1 MSVRRR
7 TGQTAGVRLEETPE
21 QQSLRAELR
30 SYFAGLMTAELRD
43 ALRGGHAAS
52 DTRRSVY
59 RRLGTDGMLGLG
71 WPTEYGGGGR
81 PATDQFILFDEA
93 QRANCPMPFVS
104 LNTVGPTLI
113 EFGDEAQKK
122 RFLPGILAGDVIFA
136 IGYSEP
142 TAGTDLASLRT
153 RAVRD
158 GDEWV
163 VSGSKIFTSG
173 ANEADYVWLA
183 CRTDPEA
190 RKHRGISLLIVPT
203 DSEGFSWTP
212 IVTVGDGPTT
222 STYYDSVRVPAANLV
237 GDVNAGWSM
246 ITTQLNH
253 ERVGLAATSALA
265 FNLHDDT
272 VAWAADT
279 VAPEGGRV
287 IDRPW
292 VQLDLA
298 RCHAE
303 LEALRLLNWRMTI
316 DVERGRL
323 TADRS
328 AAVKVYGTEAA
339 VRIYERLLGIVGA
352 EGRVRDGQPGVVLR
366 GELEKAARA
375 AQINTFGGGVNEVM
389 REIVAWMGLGM
400 ARTARQA

>member
-1 MSVRRR
+1 M
-7 TGQTAGVRLEETPE
+7 RLEETSE
-21 QQSLRAELR
+21 QRSLRAELR
-30 SYFAGLMTAELRD
+30 SYFAELMTDEVRD
-43 ALRGGHAAS
+43 ALRGGHEAS
-52 DTRRSVY
+52 AVRRSVI
-59 RRLGTDGMLGLG
+59 RQLGSDRMLGLG

-93 QRANCPMPFVS
+93 QRANCPMPFVT

-113 EFGDEAQKK
+113 KFGNDNQKQ
-122 RFLPGILAGDVIFA
+122 RFLPGILTGEVIFA

-142 TAGTDLASLRT
+142 AAGTDLASLRT
-153 RAVRD
+153 QAVRD

-163 VSGSKIFTSG
+163 INGSKIYTSG
-173 ANEADYVWLA
+173 ANEADYIWLA

-190 RKHRGISLLIVPT
+190 RKHKGISLLIVPT
-203 DSEGFSWTP
+203 DLTGFSWTP
-212 IVTVGDGPTT
+212 IVTVGGGPTT
-222 STYYDSVRVPAANLV
+222 STYYDDVRVPDTNLV
-237 GDVNAGWSM
+237 GEVNGGWSM

-265 FNLHDDT
+265 FRLYDNT
-272 VAWAADT
+272 VSWAADT
-279 VAPEGGRV
+279 AAPEGGRV

-328 AAVKVYGTEAA
+328 SAVKVYGTEAA
-339 VRIYERLLGIVGA
+339 VRIYERLLGIVGP
-352 EGRVRDGQPGVVLR
+352 EGRVRSGQAGVVLH
-366 GELEKAARA
+366 GELERAGRA

-389 REIVAWMGLGM
+389 RELVAWMGLGM
-400 ARTARQA
+400 TRTSRQA

>member
-1 MSVRRR
+1 M
-7 TGQTAGVRLEETPE
+7 RLEETPE
-21 QQSLRAELR
+21 QRSLRAELR
-30 SYFAGLMTAELRD
+30 SYFAELMTDEVRD
-43 ALRGGHAAS
+43 ALRGGHEAS
-52 DTRRSVY
+52 AVRRSVI
-59 RRLGTDGMLGLG
+59 RQLGSDRMLGLG

-93 QRANCPMPFVS
+93 QRANCPMPFVT

-113 EFGDEAQKK
+113 DLGNDNQKH
-122 RFLPGILAGDVIFA
+122 RFLPGILTGEVVFA

-142 TAGTDLASLRT
+142 AAGTDLASLRT
-153 RAVRD
+153 QAVRD

-163 VSGSKIFTSG
+163 INGSKIYTSG
-173 ANEADYVWLA
+173 ANEADYIWLA

-190 RKHRGISLLIVPT
+190 RKHKGISLLIVPT
-203 DSEGFSWTP
+203 DFTGFSWTP
-212 IVTVGDGPTT
+212 IVTVGGGPTT
-222 STYYDSVRVPAANLV
+222 STYYDDVRVPDTNLV
-237 GDVNAGWSM
+237 GEVNGGWSM

-265 FNLHDDT
+265 FRLYENT
-272 VAWAADT
+272 VVWAADT
-279 VAPEGGRV
+279 AAPEGGRV

-328 AAVKVYGTEAA
+328 SAVKVYGTEAA
-339 VRIYERLLGIVGA
+339 VRIYERLLGIVGP
-352 EGRVRDGQPGVVLR
+352 EGRVRGGQAGAVLR
-366 GELEKAARA
+366 GELERAGRA

-389 REIVAWMGLGM
+389 RELVAWMGLGM
-400 ARTARQA
+400 TRTSRQA

>member
-1 MSVRRR
+1 M
-7 TGQTAGVRLEETPE
+7 RLEETRE
-21 QQSLRAELR
+21 QQSLRVDLR
-30 SYFAGLMTAELRD
+30 AYFAEVLTEDVRN
-43 ALRGGHAAS
+43 ALRGGHEASAA
-52 DTRRSVY
+52 RRSVI
-59 RRLGTDGMLGLG
+59 RRLGSDGMLGLG
-71 WPTEYGGGGR
+71 WPIEYGGGGR

-113 EFGDEAQKK
+113 EFGNDEQKT
-122 RFLPGILAGDVIFA
+122 RFLPGILSGEVIFA

-142 TAGTDLASLRT
+142 EAGTDLASLRT
-153 RAVRD
+153 RAIQD

-163 VSGSKIFTSG
+163 VDGSKIYTSG

-183 CRTDPEA
+183 CRTDPEV
-190 RKHRGISLLIVPT
+190 RKHKGISLLIVPT
-203 DSEGFSWTP
+203 DAEGFSWTP

-222 STYYDSVRVPAANLV
+222 STYYDGVRVPTANLV
-237 GDVNAGWSM
+237 GEINGGWKM

-265 FNLHDDT
+265 FRLYEDT
-272 VAWAADT
+272 VVWALDT
-279 VAPEGGRV
+279 TSPEGGRV

-303 LEALRLLNWRMTI
+303 LEALRLLNWRMTV

-328 AAVKVYGTEAA
+328 SAVKVYGTEAA
-339 VRIYERLLGIVGA
+339 VRIYERLLGIVGP
-352 EGRVRDGQPGVVLR
+352 EGRVRAGNSGAILR
-366 GELEKAARA
+366 GELEKAGRA

-389 REIVAWMGLGM
+389 RELVAWMGLGM
-400 ARTARQA
+400 TRTTRQA

>member
-1 MSVRRR
+1 M
-7 TGQTAGVRLEETPE
+7 RLEETPE
-21 QQSLRAELR
+21 QRSLRAELR
-30 SYFAGLMTAELRD
+30 SYFAELMTDEVRD
-43 ALRGGHAAS
+43 ALRGGHEAS
-52 DTRRSVY
+52 AVRRSVI
-59 RRLGTDGMLGLG
+59 RQLGSDRMLGLG

-93 QRANCPMPFVS
+93 QRANCPMPFVT

-113 EFGDEAQKK
+113 EFGNDNQKH
-122 RFLPGILAGDVIFA
+122 RFLPGILTGEVVFA

-142 TAGTDLASLRT
+142 AAGTDLASLRT
-153 RAVRD
+153 QAVRD

-163 VSGSKIFTSG
+163 INGSKIYTSG
-173 ANEADYVWLA
+173 ANEADYIWLA

-190 RKHRGISLLIVPT
+190 RKHKGISLLIVPT
-203 DSEGFSWTP
+203 DLTGFSWTP
-212 IVTVGDGPTT
+212 IVTVGGGPTT
-222 STYYDSVRVPAANLV
+222 STYYDDVRVPDTNLV
-237 GDVNAGWSM
+237 GEVNGGWSM

-253 ERVGLAATSALA
+253 ERVGLAATSALS
-265 FNLHDDT
+265 FRLYDNT
-272 VAWAADT
+272 VTWAADT
-279 VAPEGGRV
+279 AAPEGGRV

-328 AAVKVYGTEAA
+328 SAVKVYGTEAA
-339 VRIYERLLGIVGA
+339 VRIYERLLGIVGP
-352 EGRVRDGQPGVVLR
+352 EGRVRGGQAGAVLR
-366 GELEKAARA
+366 GELERAGRA

-389 REIVAWMGLGM
+389 RELVAWMGLGM
-400 ARTARQA
+400 TRTSRQA

>member
-1 MSVRRR
+1 
-7 TGQTAGVRLEETPE
+7 
-21 QQSLRAELR
+21 
-30 SYFAGLMTAELRD
+30 
-43 ALRGGHAAS
+43 
-52 DTRRSVY
+52 
-59 RRLGTDGMLGLG
+59 
-71 WPTEYGGGGR
+71 
-81 PATDQFILFDEA
+81 
-93 QRANCPMPFVS
+93 
-104 LNTVGPTLI
+104 
-113 EFGDEAQKK
+113 
-122 RFLPGILAGDVIFA
+122 
-136 IGYSEP
+136 
-142 TAGTDLASLRT
+142 
-153 RAVRD
+153 
-158 GDEWV
+158 
-163 VSGSKIFTSG
+163 
-173 ANEADYVWLA
+173 
-183 CRTDPEA
+183 
-190 RKHRGISLLIVPT
+190 
-203 DSEGFSWTP
+203 
-212 IVTVGDGPTT
+212 
-222 STYYDSVRVPAANLV
+222 
-237 GDVNAGWSM
+237 
-246 ITTQLNH
+246 
-253 ERVGLAATSALA
+253 
-265 FNLHDDT
+265 

-303 LEALRLLNWRMTI
+303 LDALRLLNWRMTI

>member
-1 MSVRRR
+1 M
-7 TGQTAGVRLEETPE
+7 RLEETPE
-21 QQSLRAELR
+21 QRSLRAELR
-30 SYFAGLMTAELRD
+30 SYFAELMTDEVRD
-43 ALRGGHAAS
+43 ALRGGHEAS
-52 DTRRSVY
+52 AVRRSVI
-59 RRLGTDGMLGLG
+59 RQLGSDRMLGLG

-93 QRANCPMPFVS
+93 QRANCPMPFVT

-113 EFGDEAQKK
+113 EFGNDNQKQ
-122 RFLPGILAGDVIFA
+122 RFLPGILTGEVVFA

-142 TAGTDLASLRT
+142 AAGTDLASLRT
-153 RAVRD
+153 QAVRD

-163 VSGSKIFTSG
+163 INGSKIYTSG
-173 ANEADYVWLA
+173 ANEADYIWLA

-190 RKHRGISLLIVPT
+190 RKHKGISLLIVPT
-203 DSEGFSWTP
+203 DLTGFSWTP
-212 IVTVGDGPTT
+212 IVTVGGGPTT
-222 STYYDSVRVPAANLV
+222 STYYDDVRVPDTNLV
-237 GDVNAGWSM
+237 GEVNGGWSM

-253 ERVGLAATSALA
+253 ERVGLAATSALS
-265 FNLHDDT
+265 FRLYDNT
-272 VAWAADT
+272 VTWAADT
-279 VAPEGGRV
+279 AAPEGGRV

-328 AAVKVYGTEAA
+328 SAVKVYGTEAA
-339 VRIYERLLGIVGA
+339 VRIYERLLGIVGP
-352 EGRVRDGQPGVVLR
+352 EGRVRGGQTGAVLR
-366 GELEKAARA
+366 GELERAGRA

-389 REIVAWMGLGM
+389 RELVAWMGLGM
-400 ARTARQA
+400 TRTSRQA

>member
-1 MSVRRR
+1 
-7 TGQTAGVRLEETPE
+7 
-21 QQSLRAELR
+21 
-30 SYFAGLMTAELRD
+30 
-43 ALRGGHAAS
+43 
-52 DTRRSVY
+52 
-59 RRLGTDGMLGLG
+59 MLGLG

-93 QRANCPMPFVS
+93 QRANCPMPFVT

-113 EFGDEAQKK
+113 KFGNDNQKQ
-122 RFLPGILAGDVIFA
+122 RFLPGILTGEVIFA

-142 TAGTDLASLRT
+142 AAGTDLASLRT
-153 RAVRD
+153 QAVRD
-158 GDEWV
+158 GGEWV
-163 VSGSKIFTSG
+163 VNGSKIYTSG
-173 ANEADYVWLA
+173 ANEADYIWLA

-190 RKHRGISLLIVPT
+190 RKHKGISLLIVPT
-203 DSEGFSWTP
+203 DLTGFSWTP
-212 IVTVGDGPTT
+212 IVTVGGGPTT
-222 STYYDSVRVPAANLV
+222 STYYDDVRVPDINLV
-237 GDVNAGWSM
+237 GEVNGGWSM

-265 FNLHDDT
+265 FRLYDDT

-279 VAPEGGRV
+279 AAPEGGRV

-328 AAVKVYGTEAA
+328 SAVKVYGTEAA
-339 VRIYERLLGIVGA
+339 VRTYERLLGIVGP
-352 EGRVRDGQPGVVLR
+352 EGRVRGGQAGAVLR
-366 GELEKAARA
+366 GELERAGRA

-389 REIVAWMGLGM
+389 RELVAWMGLGM
-400 ARTARQA
+400 TRTSRQA

>member
-1 MSVRRR
+1 M
-7 TGQTAGVRLEETPE
+7 RLEETSE
-21 QQSLRAELR
+21 QRSLRAELR
-30 SYFAGLMTAELRD
+30 SYFAELMTDEVRD
-43 ALRGGHAAS
+43 ALRGGHEAS
-52 DTRRSVY
+52 AVRRSVI
-59 RRLGTDGMLGLG
+59 RQLGSDRMLGLG

-93 QRANCPMPFVS
+93 QRANCPMPFVT

-113 EFGDEAQKK
+113 EFGNDNQKQ
-122 RFLPGILAGDVIFA
+122 RFLPGILTGEVIFA

-142 TAGTDLASLRT
+142 AAGTDLASLRT
-153 RAVRD
+153 QAVRD

-163 VSGSKIFTSG
+163 INGSKIYTSG
-173 ANEADYVWLA
+173 ANEADYIWLA

-190 RKHRGISLLIVPT
+190 RKHKGISLLIVPT
-203 DSEGFSWTP
+203 DLTGFSWTP
-212 IVTVGDGPTT
+212 IVTVGGGPTT
-222 STYYDSVRVPAANLV
+222 STYYDDVRVPDTNLV
-237 GDVNAGWSM
+237 GEVNGGWSM

-265 FNLHDDT
+265 FRLYDNT
-272 VAWAADT
+272 VTWAADT
-279 VAPEGGRV
+279 AAPEGRRV

-328 AAVKVYGTEAA
+328 SAVKIYGTEAA
-339 VRIYERLLGIVGA
+339 VRIYERLLGIVGP
-352 EGRVRDGQPGVVLR
+352 EGRVRGGQAGAVLH
-366 GELEKAARA
+366 GELERAGRA

-389 REIVAWMGLGM
+389 RELVAWMGLGM
-400 ARTARQA
+400 TRTSRQA